1 TGDHEPSFGA
11 HLIHPGNPHGLN
23 SNEEAWLAGIIFGA
37 GSDSTAGTL
46 GWFMLLMVLH
56 PEVQAKAHEEI
67 DRVIG
72 RHRLPNFGDRDSL
85 PYVNAI
91 VKEVLRWHPVSPL
104 GLPHRLTQDDW
115 YNGYFL
121 PKGTIVVS
129 NIYGINRDPD
139 MFPNPDKFDPE

>member
-1 TGDHEPSFGA
+1 
-11 HLIHPGNPHGLN
+11 
-23 SNEEAWLAGIIFGA
+23 
-37 GSDSTAGTL
+37 
-46 GWFMLLMVLH
+46 MLLMVLH

-67 DRVIG
+67 DRVVG

-91 VKEVLRWHPVSPL
+91 VKEVLRWYPVSPL

-121 PKGTIVVS
+121 PKV
-129 NIYGINRDPD
+129 
-139 MFPNPDKFDPE
+139 